1 MRYEHVDTTVLDAG
15 ALLALALGGAT
26 LVPPGDKSRRTAVK
40 APVGAWSSADGAVRL
55 EIKTD
60 GTYAGKVLGRKR
72 PARGTYRLEG
82 GTLTL
87 SDATGLDTTVLV
99 GPGVLEM
106 AGHRLA
112 PATPAAS
119 GRTGPA

>member
-15 ALLALALGGAT
+15 ALLALALGGQAPT
-26 LVPPGDKSRRTAVK
+26 PLPGEEPAVRAVQ

-72 PARGTYRLEG
+72 PARGTYRLDG

-87 SDATGLDTTVLV
+87 SDDSGLHTPVRV
-99 GPGVLEM
+99 GRGVLEM
-106 AGHRLA
+106 AGHRL
-112 PATPAAS
+112 
-119 GRTGPA
+119 GRAV

>member
-15 ALLALALGGAT
+15 ALLALALAGRAV
-26 LVPPGDKSRRTAVK
+26 VPPVDEAPAEV
-40 APVGAWSSADGAVRL
+40 PVGAWSSADGAVRL

-72 PARGTYRLEG
+72 PARGTYRLDG

-87 SDATGLDTTVLV
+87 RDDSGLHTPVRV
-99 GPGVLEM
+99 GRGVLEM
-106 AGHRLA
+106 AGHRLGR
-112 PATPAAS
+112 AA
-119 GRTGPA
+119 